1 MPLGEVTMPAPELLR
16 VTGLVKRFAANRRL
30 LGRPDAWIRA
40 VDGVSLTVARGETLG
55 VVGESGSGKTTLGRC
70 ILRLIEPD
78 EGSLLFDG
86 VDLRALSGR
95 RLRAMRREMQIIFQ
109 DPYGS
114 LNPRMKV
121 GAIVA
126 EPLVIHQLARRVD
139 RPRRVAELLEMVG
152 LDAGSARRYPH
163 EFSGGQRQRIGI
175 ARALAVSP
183 RLIIADEPVSSLDV
197 SVQAQILNLLAELQE
212 KLGLAYLFI
221 AHDLAVVRHISD
233 RVAVM
238 YRGRIVESGRSADI
252 YAHPL
257 HPYTRALLASVPVN
271 DPDERGSRS
280 LLRGEPP
287 TPVGALPG
295 CAFASRC
302 PLVEDRCR
310 REDPSLRP
318 HGEGREVAC
327 HLVESAAVETPGS

>member
-1 MPLGEVTMPAPELLR
+1 MRVPVPDLLKVTD
-16 VTGLVKRFAANRRL
+16 LVKRFPAGRRL
-30 LGRPDAWIRA
+30 LGRPDAWVRA

-55 VVGESGSGKTTLGRC
+55 LVGESGSGKTTLGRC

-78 EGSLLFDG
+78 RGSILFDG
-86 VDLRALSGR
+86 VDILSLSKRRMRAL
-95 RLRAMRREMQIIFQ
+95 RREMQIIFQ
-109 DPYGS
+109 DPFGS

-121 GAIVA
+121 STIIA
-126 EPLVIHQLARRVD
+126 EPLIIHGLARRQD

-152 LDAGSARRYPH
+152 LDPGCGGRYPH

-197 SVQAQILNLLAELQE
+197 SVQAQVLNLLAELQE
-212 KLGLAYLFI
+212 RLGLAYLFI

-238 YRGRIVESGRSADI
+238 YRGRIVESARAEDL

-257 HPYTRALLASVPVN
+257 HPYTRALLASVPVR
-271 DPDERGSRS
+271 DPDQRRPRS
-280 LLRGEPP
+280 LLAGEPP
-287 TPVGALPG
+287 SPVGEMQG
-295 CAFASRC
+295 CSFASRC
-302 PLVEDRCR
+302 PLVEERCR
-310 REDPSLRP
+310 REDPALRP
-318 HGEGREVAC
+318 HGEGRQVAC
-327 HLVESAAVETPGS
+327 HLVEPVSVEIAGVRGDR